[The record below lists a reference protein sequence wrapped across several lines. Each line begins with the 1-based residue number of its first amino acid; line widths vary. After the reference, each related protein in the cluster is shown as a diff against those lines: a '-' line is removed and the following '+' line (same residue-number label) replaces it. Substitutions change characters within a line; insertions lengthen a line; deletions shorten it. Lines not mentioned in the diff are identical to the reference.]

1 MYAPSPP
8 IRLISPTSK
17 KAKAII
23 FVPDVEFYR
32 NTLGVQRINFSP
44 CLIFFLKWAEKLAKS
59 IKRAYL
65 CSPQVIKTRAGV
77 QEFTLKC

>member
-1 MYAPSPP
+1 MLSFIETPSVCKE
-8 IRLISPTSK
+8 LIFRPAS
-17 KAKAII
+17 
-23 FVPDVEFYR
+23 F
-32 NTLGVQRINFSP
+32 
-44 CLIFFLKWAEKLAKS
+44 FFLKWAEKLAKS